1 MTDLSFGPSGSRS
14 QPGTAA
20 VALSWSREREAAAS
34 YLSGVA
40 LTQVAN
46 ALGGLVAGQRP
57 AEVSSELL
65 SAFQTLGIT
74 VRLDAP
80 ELALLRLQ
88 VEAQEREVGTL
99 ASKEELHRAAQSL
112 CAEVTTELQSIAAA
126 PTGVVDEFLASAESK
141 ARAAERVQT
150 LTTRQRELSAET
162 RRLERECLQ
171 LRAVQE
177 SLPLLRSQ
185 VDQTVDAGDGTGDR
199 ISVPPLGRRLLP
211 ELQRSVEE
219 STRLLTVAQQA
230 TERLPA
236 LKAAEAAAERAYRK
250 QERAWFARERTT
262 DRLREEWSAA
272 VKAVRASEAAKV
284 AAEQGL
290 QNARFVPERFGIVVG
305 QRVVAPAPQR
315 IPNGALPSANLTAPS
330 EDPSEATP
338 VDNSG
343 RLRRDNPPE
352 VTDAKHSGVTE
363 NGSGISAQEGAEPD
377 ATATLADLVDQ
388 HLSDDAATE
397 ATALVMASI
406 NALSPSEVRRL
417 VPAVLK
423 ALIKDGHQDQR
434 KKAGNLVSAACNHL
448 EAAALLDC
456 ALDVADACVQSDDAE
471 NLLALTQQ
479 LEAAGAAPQARE
491 AAEHALRE
499 SLDGEQ
505 YDLCQ
510 TLIEKLYQAQ
520 IVTGPELANEIL
532 LGLHEKGEHDSAI
545 TALATIGE
553 YLGMT
558 GVAEVYCALARKQI
572 EDDKDADQTLSDLAE
587 LQPTLRTQMPNLVHE
602 LVEYCNKDERC
613 PDRAGSLLKARHADF
628 TPTDVAALTESTW
641 VAILQQNNDD
651 AATHAEKLL
660 RAVKS
665 SLTSEAFGTLAA
677 TLIQTAFDKAD
688 DDDGWLDD
696 ARRTIE
702 DCVADLPV
710 SLRRALIVKSWG
722 LTVENDSDEPSED
735 AENLLSATATEMGDE
750 LPALLADLI
759 EKAADEGWW
768 DDLYKVLDEHG
779 DSLPVFDEMSAGSA
793 VKLGKASGADVEL
806 AARLGAAA
814 KTVLEA
820 DKSGECAA
828 DQIETDLAHF
838 MPKIDCAS
846 RQETLGIAV
855 QALLQHT
862 DWDVDRATEIVEA
875 HAKLVSLYDVF
886 SGLTGWAKKHDCTE
900 ELFDLIREFRTS
912 FQKGQFGTLAE
923 ELA

>member
-14 QPGTAA
+14 HPGTAA
-20 VALSWSREREAAAS
+20 VALSWSREREAAVS
-34 YLSGVA
+34 YLSGLT

-46 ALGGLVAGQRP
+46 ALGGLAAGQRP
-57 AEVSSELL
+57 ADASVELL
-65 SAFQTLGIT
+65 SAFHALGIT

-88 VEAQEREVGTL
+88 VEAHEREVGTL
-99 ASKEELHRAAQSL
+99 ASKEELHRAAQTL

-126 PTGVVDEFLASAESK
+126 PTGDVDEFLASAESK

-177 SLPLLRSQ
+177 HLPLLRSQ

-211 ELQRSVEE
+211 ELQRRVEE
-219 STRLLTVAQQA
+219 STRLLTAAQQA
-230 TERLPA
+230 TAQLPA

-250 QERAWFARERTT
+250 QEGAWFARERTT
-262 DRLREEWSAA
+262 DRLREAWSAA
-272 VKAVRASEAAKV
+272 VQAVRASEAAKV

-290 QNARFVPERFGIVVG
+290 QNARFVPERFGIVIE

-330 EDPSEATP
+330 EDPSETAP
-338 VDNSG
+338 VD
-343 RLRRDNPPE
+343 D
-352 VTDAKHSGVTE
+352 SGVTE
-363 NGSGISAQEGAEPD
+363 NGSGISVQEGDKPD
-377 ATATLADLVDQ
+377 ETATLADLVDQ

-397 ATALVMASI
+397 AAALFMASI
-406 NALSPSEVRRL
+406 DALSPSEVRRL

-448 EAAALLDC
+448 EAAALLEC
-456 ALDVADACVQSDDAE
+456 ALDVADACVQNDDVE

-491 AAEHALRE
+491 AAEYALRE
-499 SLDGEQ
+499 SLDGEK

-510 TLIEKLYQAQ
+510 TLIETLYQTQ
-520 IVTGPELANEIL
+520 IVTGPELAKELL

-553 YLGMT
+553 HLGMA
-558 GVAEVYCALARKQI
+558 GVAEVYGALARYQI
-572 EDDKDADQTLSDLAE
+572 EDDEDASQTLSDLAE

-602 LVEYCNKDERC
+602 LVEYCNEDERC
-613 PDRAGSLLKARHADF
+613 PERAGSLLKARHADF
-628 TPTDVAALTESTW
+628 TPADVATLTETTW

-651 AATHAEKLL
+651 AATHADELL
-660 RAVKS
+660 LAVKS
-665 SLTSEAFGTLAA
+665 SLTGPAFGALAA
-677 TLIQTAFDKAD
+677 TLIQTAFDKTD

-710 SLRRALIVKSWG
+710 NLRRSFIVKSWG
-722 LTVENDSDEPSED
+722 LTVANDSDEPSED
-735 AENLLSATATEMGDE
+735 AENLLSETATEMGDE

-779 DSLPVFDEMSAGSA
+779 DSLPEFDDMSAGSA
-793 VKLGKASGADVEL
+793 AKHGKSSGADVEL

-820 DKSGECAA
+820 DKSGECDA
-828 DQIETDLAHF
+828 DQIETDLTHF
-838 MPKIDCAS
+838 MSKIDRAS

-862 DWDVDRATEIVEA
+862 DWDVDRAKEIVEA

-886 SGLTGWAKKHDCTE
+886 SGLTGWAKEHDCTE
-900 ELFDLIREFRTS
+900 ELFDLVRAFRTS